1 MTKLAFAHYFTP
13 YLISLDNKMPASL
26 GGGVG
31 DYYDKNFLTPSGEGG
46 IHAAYGGMLRDRP
59 IERAPYPS
67 TVDYQAL
74 DMQTEVRQGMAAGL
88 DGFTMD
94 LLGGPSATST
104 STHLTRQTQL
114 IQAAVDVGGFKV
126 MLMPD
131 MQSWTTGGST
141 DPTKVITDATAAARI
156 KKLAAYSSVFRLDD
170 GRLVLAPFYA
180 ERWTPARWKT
190 CLAAIE
196 SAIGGSV
203 AFVPCFLNYSAN
215 IAAFK
220 AGIPQMYGA
229 SIWGDGNPGAS
240 ANDAASAA
248 NAHSRGLIWMQPVI
262 PQDERPNQHIYD
274 EAGNTENLR
283 VTWQAARDGNAEWVQ
298 GRTWNDYSEGAQIA
312 PSARHGWTF
321 TNLFRYYCDW
331 WKAGTAPTI
340 TTDQVFLTHRQHPFA
355 AKPTGGQTSLMTLR
369 SGSTAARD
377 TIEVA
382 TLLTASSTVDLLVNG
397 SVVSSQTSAAG
408 FASFTA
414 PLQAGTI
421 SARVRR
427 AGQADLTVPSPR
439 PAVAVPVVQDLQYVA
454 ATAQRS
460 PVNTV
465 SVLFG
470 VNDAAVPAGMLDTL
484 EGAYSSGAGTGI
496 SNRVPIAA
504 RLNAWSAITTGTTA
518 FSTGSREL
526 ALFNAGHEVVVSF
539 RAPSTTDGT
548 AYSTITAGTYDS
560 NIQALFDR
568 IYALDFGGAVSGTQP
583 GQTYGGTKAQKVR
596 VVFQTQADVTTG
608 KGTATDF
615 RAAYRHFFSVG
626 KARRP
631 LNAAERVVAEL
642 NLTVTAATNGQA
654 ALYYPGNTST
664 DFVDEV
670 SVNAF
675 ASSGTTTS
683 LQALLAPFLSWMG
696 TNAPS
701 RKLFVLQCGIHGI
714 SGQPTLQASWMAAA
728 VAYLASEPRVS
739 GACWWSADDATPPSD
754 YSVAKTYNA
763 AAWQG
768 FHDAVAAALSAGTTT
783 DVTAPSAPGKP
794 SVVAQTTTTAQ
805 IAWTAPPEPD
815 VAQFKVKLDGTVVQT
830 ITDPTVVNYTITGL
844 SASSVHSVT
853 VVALDGAGNTSVD
866 SLPRMFTQPSS
877 TAPLPPAIDQTA
889 TSVRRA
895 GATVTGTAVATDPAS
910 GTLVYTW
917 AWGDQVID
925 NGSPATHVYT
935 APGDYTVTLT
945 VLSSGSGSGLSSQQ
959 TFPVTINNSAINRTE
974 GQLQFFVPPT
984 GEPIDEFG
992 PEERANWQLTDD
1004 TLTAVLAALAAA
1016 GINVQTGS

>member
-1 MTKLAFAHYFTP
+1 MAKKAFAHYFTP
-13 YLISLDNKMPASL
+13 SPISLDNKMPAAL
-26 GGGVG
+26 GGAG

-46 IHAAYGGMLRDRP
+46 KHAAYGGLLRDRP
-59 IERAPYPS
+59 LERAPYPS

-94 LLGGPSATST
+94 LLGAPSATST
-104 STHLTRQTQL
+104 STHLARQKQL
-114 IQAAVDVGGFKV
+114 MQAAVDVGSGFKI

-141 DPTKVITDATAAARI
+141 DPTKVISDSTAASRI
-156 KKLAAYSSVFRLDD
+156 KTLAAYSSAFRLDD

-190 CLAAIE
+190 ALAAIE

-215 IAAFK
+215 VAAFK

-229 SIWGDGNPGAS
+229 SFWGDGNPGAS
-240 ANDAASAA
+240 ANDANSAID
-248 NAHSRGLIWMQPVI
+248 AHGRGLIFMQPVI
-262 PQDERPNQHIYD
+262 PQDERPNQGIYD

-283 VTWQAARDGNAEWVQ
+283 ATWKAARDGNAEWVQ
-298 GRTWNDYSEGAQIA
+298 GRTWNDYSEGAQLA

-321 TNLFRYYCDW
+321 TNLFRYHCDW
-331 WKAGTAPTI
+331 WKTGTAPTV
-340 TTDQVFLTHRQHPFA
+340 TTDQVFLTHRQHPYA
-355 AKPTGGQTSLMTLR
+355 AKPTGGQTKLMALR

-382 TLLTASSTVDLLVNG
+382 TLLTASSTVEVLVDG
-397 SVVSSQTSAAG
+397 SVVSSQTRSAG
-408 FASFTA
+408 FDSFTV
-414 PLQAGTI
+414 PLQPGTI

-427 AGQADLTVPSPR
+427 SGQADLTVPSPR
-439 PAVAVPVVQDLQYVA
+439 PAVSVPVVQDMQYVA

-470 VNDAAVPAGMLDTL
+470 VNDAAIPSGMLDTL
-484 EGAYSSGAGTGI
+484 EGAYSSGSGTGI
-496 SNRVPIAA
+496 GMRVPFVA
-504 RLNAWSAITTGTTA
+504 RLNSWSATTTAFTTGT
-518 FSTGSREL
+518 REL
-526 ALFNAGHEVVVSF
+526 DLFNAGHEIVVSF
-539 RAPSTTDGT
+539 RVPSTTDGT
-548 AYSTITAGTYDS
+548 AYSTITNGTYDS
-560 NIQALFDR
+560 NIQGLFDR

-583 GQTYGGTKAQKVR
+583 GQGYGGTKPQRVR

-631 LNAAERVVAEL
+631 LNAAERVTAAL

-654 ALYYPGNTST
+654 TLYYPGNTTT
-664 DFVDEV
+664 DYVDEV

-675 ASSGTTTS
+675 VPSGSTTS
-683 LQALLAPFLSWMG
+683 LQSLITPFLTWMG
-696 TNAPS
+696 DNAPS

-714 SGQPTLQASWMAAA
+714 SGQPSLQSTWMSQA
-728 VAYLASEPRVS
+728 VAWLASEPRVS
-739 GACWWSADDATPPSD
+739 GVCWWSADDANPPSD
-754 YSVAKTYNA
+754 YTLAKSLNA
-763 AAWQG
+763 TAWQG
-768 FHDAVAAALSAGTTT
+768 FHDAVAAAVAAGVST

-794 SVVAQTTTTAQ
+794 SVVAQTATTAQ

-815 VAQFKVKLDGTVVQT
+815 VAKFKVKLDGTVVQT
-830 ITDPTVVNYTITGL
+830 INDPTVLTYTLTGL
-844 SASSVHSVT
+844 LASSTHQVSVAA
-853 VVALDGAGNTSVD
+853 VDGAGNVSVD
-866 SLPRMFTQPSS
+866 SLVRQFSQPASVD
-877 TAPLPPAIDQTA
+877 PLPPAIDQTA

-895 GATVTGTAVATDPAS
+895 GATVTGTAVATDPTS
-910 GTLVYTW
+910 GTLTYTW
-917 AWGDQVID
+917 AWGDQAID
-925 NGSPATHVYT
+925 NGSPAVHVYT
-935 APGDYTVTLT
+935 APGDYTVVLT
-945 VLSSGSGSGLSSQQ
+945 VLSSSGQSSQQ
-959 TFPVTINNSAINRTE
+959 TFPVTINNSAINRTD
-974 GQLQFFVPPT
+974 GQLQFFVPPA

-1016 GINVQTGS
+1016 GINVQTGSS